1 MEAMGR
7 RTRDQIVSM
16 CTIFAGCVIVSG
28 AISGCGNESVPE
40 AYSGPPRVS
49 GSVSL
54 DGVPLVEAEVTFK
67 DSEAR
72 TFQMETDSSGSF
84 VFPQD
89 QPNPPPGKYA
99 VRINRRGGS
108 GSEAS
113 DADQPL
119 PARFNSKT
127 ELVVDVL
134 EGQNQIDF
142 ALTTDP
148 DTAVPEE

>member
-1 MEAMGR
+1 MEVMGR
-7 RTRDQIVSM
+7 RMREQVASM
-16 CTIFAGCVIVSG
+16 FAIFAGCVIVSVS
-28 AISGCGNESVPE
+28 ISGCGSESVPE
-40 AYSGPPRVS
+40 EYSGPPRVS

-54 DGVPLVEAEVTFK
+54 DGVPLVQIQVAFE

-72 TFQMETDSSGSF
+72 TFQAVTDRSGSF
-84 VFPQD
+84 VFRQD

-99 VRINRRGGS
+99 VRINRLGMS
-108 GSEAS
+108 DSAASEA
-113 DADQPL
+113 DRPL

-142 ALTTDP
+142 ALTTDS
-148 DTAVPEE
+148 DAAVTEE